1 MSPLDPAAARSSST
15 PISLGLHRQ
24 LFTTRPNPLA
34 QPSAPPPPAPPPT
47 QPDNITTPPSIDTT
61 TPLLSPHTSPK
72 ISSTRLQA
80 YAPRLTAISRRT
92 GVPFAS
98 LAGSFLV
105 LHEITAIVPV
115 VILFFIFQA
124 LGAGA
129 GIVAWLTSLEE
140 GVEGTVKEMW
150 EEGGAGGQ
158 AVKKSRGWKGWVKD
172 WMAEAEEKAERV
184 GKRYGILGYEKVVK
198 PKKGEVAGSAAA
210 GTAGASGGEAVAG
223 AVTAG
228 GAAEKVANAI
238 AAYVVVKVSCLLAQR
253 RYFPSESAS
262 PSPSHP
268 LLPASHSTQS
278 AV

>member
-1 MSPLDPAAARSSST
+1 
-15 PISLGLHRQ
+15 
-24 LFTTRPNPLA
+24 
-34 QPSAPPPPAPPPT
+34 
-47 QPDNITTPPSIDTT
+47 
-61 TPLLSPHTSPK
+61 
-72 ISSTRLQA
+72 
-80 YAPRLTAISRRT
+80 
-92 GVPFAS
+92 VPFAS

-140 GVEGTVKEMW
+140 GVEGTVKEIW
-150 EEGGAGGQ
+150 EEGGGEA
-158 AVKKSRGWKGWVKD
+158 KKRNRGWKGWVKD

-198 PKKGEVAGSAAA
+198 PKKGEVAANAAA
-210 GTAGASGGEAVAG
+210 GTAGASGGEAR

-238 AAYVVVKVSCLLAQR
+238 AAYVVVKVSSLHVQSDAVTVVNGHQAILPLRIGLSLALAPSFARFALYPIR
-253 RYFPSESAS
+253 RLMGRIKPKPKPPIKGDAS
-262 PSPSHP
+262 
-268 LLPASHSTQS
+268 
-278 AV
+278 